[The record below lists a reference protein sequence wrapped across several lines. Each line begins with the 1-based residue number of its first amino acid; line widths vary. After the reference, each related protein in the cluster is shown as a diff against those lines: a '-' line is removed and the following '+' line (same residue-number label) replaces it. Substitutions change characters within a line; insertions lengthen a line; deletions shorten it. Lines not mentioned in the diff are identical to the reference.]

1 MKVRWIRWLLQFGG
15 LFNLIMGLI
24 FSNNRLLAG
33 FFQTALWLENLI
45 FSRTGILPFPQN
57 PAHQLLIHGF
67 GAGAMILGVTLL
79 YSAREPVRFLPFIF
93 VDALGR
99 LLYGATM
106 VFYVSRYSLPYVIL
120 IFAMIE
126 LSFAILYLILSWKLA
141 EP

>member
-1 MKVRWIRWLLQFGG
+1 
-15 LFNLIMGLI
+15 
-24 FSNNRLLAG
+24 
-33 FFQTALWLENLI
+33 
-45 FSRTGILPFPQN
+45 
-57 PAHQLLIHGF
+57 
-67 GAGAMILGVTLL
+67 MILGVTLL

-106 VFYVSRYSLPYVIL
+106 VFYVFRYSLLYVIL